1 MKYKI
6 GDRVFIKTKQRRGIV
21 FNITTSRVG
30 IDIDEPNV
38 IYCKEESLI
47 KMPEVLKWSS
57 YY

>member
-21 FNITTSRVG
+21 FNITTSRVV

-47 KMPEVLKWSS
+47 KMPEVLK
-57 YY
+57 